1 MQYTDDTTAADPTF
15 STATDGDEREREL
28 TRPAVL
34 VLTVL
39 YHPETPRIGER
50 LIVPWHPGGH
60 LELGRLGPAFTRPDG
75 ADAGPLGDRG
85 LSRRKLTLRMTH
97 AGARFEPEGELPY
110 TLGDREIGREL
121 PVSAETLAA
130 GILLECG
137 RRVLIWI
144 ETWPTPPTAQPIP
157 GIDGISGAAERL
169 RARIRALAPSEI
181 PVTVTGEPGTGKG
194 RVATALHARGR
205 RAAGPWITLHAGAL
219 GPATAAV
226 ELFGDTDRP
235 GHFQQAEGGALFLDD
250 IAHLPETVQPMLLRA
265 LDEDEAHGARVRLIT
280 ATDADLDALAEAG
293 AFYAPLLYRI
303 RAARIDVPPL
313 RARPADI
320 PWLFVAFLHERLAEL
335 GHAELLRPTDD
346 DPWLGRRVVEALL
359 RHAWPGNLRE
369 LRNLAV
375 EVALAG
381 ATRRHAALPAH
392 FVPRPIRTSPFADP
406 TALTREAPRP
416 DPDPG
421 LDDDRAWAVPPETLR
436 EALRRHDWRV
446 RPAAD
451 ELGIAR
457 NTVYAMMGRLGI
469 RRPGDLGQTDIL
481 AAARAEGSIEP
492 ARVARRLQISERG
505 LKLRL
510 RALNLTLE

>member
-1 MQYTDDTTAADPTF
+1 MQNADETTAADPTF
-15 STATDGDEREREL
+15 STATDGDEHEREL
-28 TRPAVL
+28 TRPAVI

-39 YHPETPRIGER
+39 YHPDTRRIGER
-50 LIVPWHPGGH
+50 LITPWRPGG
-60 LELGRLGPAFTRPDG
+60 LVELYRLGPAFTRPDG

-85 LSRRKLTLRMTH
+85 LSRRKLTLRMTA

-110 TLGDREIGREL
+110 TLGEREIGREL
-121 PVSAETLAA
+121 LVSAEALAA
-130 GILLECG
+130 GLLLECG
-137 RRVLIWI
+137 RRVLLWI
-144 ETWPTPPTAQPIP
+144 ETWPTPPAAQPLP

-181 PVTVTGEPGTGKG
+181 PVMITGEPGTGKG
-194 RVATALHARGR
+194 RVAAALHARGR
-205 RAAGPWITLHAGAL
+205 RAAGPWVALHAGAL
-219 GPATAAV
+219 TPTNAAV

-235 GHFQQAEGGALFLDD
+235 GHFQQAEGGTLFLDD
-250 IAHLPETVQPMLLRA
+250 IAHLPEAVQPMLLRA
-265 LDEDEAHGARVRLIT
+265 LDEDEAHGARVRLVT
-280 ATDADLDALAEAG
+280 ATDADIDALAADG
-293 AFYAPLLYRI
+293 GLYVPLLYRI

-313 RARPADI
+313 RARAADI
-320 PWLFVAFLHERLAEL
+320 PWLFVAFLRDRLAEL
-335 GHAELLRPTDD
+335 GEAHRLAPTDD
-346 DPWLGRRVVEALL
+346 DPWLGRRVIEALL

-375 EVALAG
+375 EVALASAG
-381 ATRRHAALPAH
+381 RPHAALPAH
-392 FVPRPIRTSPFADP
+392 FVPRPARTSPFAEP
-406 TALTREAPRP
+406 AALAREPARAES
-416 DPDPG
+416 DPG
-421 LDDDRAWAVPPETLR
+421 HDDDRAWAVPPETLR
-436 EALRRHDWRV
+436 DALRRHDWRV

-469 RRPGDLGQTDIL
+469 RRPGDLGAGDIL